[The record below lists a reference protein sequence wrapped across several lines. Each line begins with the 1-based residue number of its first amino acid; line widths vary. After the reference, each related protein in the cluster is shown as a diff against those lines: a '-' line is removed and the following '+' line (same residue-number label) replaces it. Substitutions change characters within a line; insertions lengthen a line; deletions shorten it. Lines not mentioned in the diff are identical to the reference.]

1 MRFISLENLRVVPQ
15 QAMITSSNL
24 EDIEGYIKSIEE
36 KTETIFLKVFDIPFT
51 EAPEAMKDLAFM
63 GITAVSIF
71 PGIDG
76 VCEEF
81 KERNFDV

>member
-1 MRFISLENLRVVPQ
+1 
-15 QAMITSSNL
+15 
-24 EDIEGYIKSIEE
+24 
-36 KTETIFLKVFDIPFT
+36 
-51 EAPEAMKDLAFM
+51 MKDLAFM

>member
-1 MRFISLENLRVVPQ
+1 
-15 QAMITSSNL
+15 MITSSNL

-36 KTETIFLKVFDIPFT
+36 KTETIFLKAFDIPFT
-51 EAPEAMKDLAFM
+51 EAPETMKDLAFM